1 MQICILINSD
11 QIALMLKTLLS
22 IGFQTGFGYWT
33 LTTIVQN
40 ERFENIRFYIEE
52 EYGETTLAFLY
63 GSVLFLA
70 FPCLVILENF
80 LFAYAMNVIAV
91 LPTVTATVEFTGAFI
106 STSKIRI
113 EIF

>member
-33 LTTIVQN
+33 LTTFVQN
-40 ERFENIRFYIEE
+40 ERFENIRFYFEE
-52 EYGETTLAFLY
+52 EYGENTLAFLY

-70 FPCLVILENF
+70 FPCLVIIENF

-91 LPTVTATVEFTGAFI
+91 LPTLTATVEFTGAFI

-113 EIF
+113 KIF